1 MQHRFSTPAGTWSW
15 SGQLTFTEAV
25 STWAPQPT
33 MSADDTDLI
42 KSELCHSE
50 TLDNQEES
58 PSVCWCFEYS
68 YVCESVLTCTQVDCS
83 LGELIIVFC
92 YVITFTSSSF
102 SCVCSLPRMTG
113 FGIQNSFVH
122 TTTIQEEQHA
132 TTSQTFYKSSNI
144 VLLITFLSCLTLCP
158 LVRMMGRRLSFFMFM
173 LFTALTSLLQLGIPT
188 CEYFIKYMKFCI
200 NVRRHSTLKQ
210 F

>member
-1 MQHRFSTPAGTWSW
+1 
-15 SGQLTFTEAV
+15 
-25 STWAPQPT
+25 

-68 YVCESVLTCTQVDCS
+68 CVCESVLTCTQVDCS

-92 YVITFTSSSF
+92 YLISFTSSS
-102 SCVCSLPRMTG
+102 SVCSLPRMTG

-122 TTTIQEEQHA
+122 TMMIQEEQHA
-132 TTSQTFYKSSNI
+132 TMSRTFYKSSNI
-144 VLLITFLSCLTLCP
+144 VLFITFLSCLTLCP
-158 LVRMMGRRLSFFMFM
+158 LVRMMGQRLSFFMFM

-188 CEYFIKYMKFCI
+188 CEYFIQYMKLCL
-200 NVRRHSTLKQ
+200 NVRRYSTLKQ
-210 F
+210 L